1 MNFQVTPGG
10 VEFIVNV
17 DWNSPLNIGITITV
31 EDVLPVEIQRF

>member
-17 DWNSPLNIGITITV
+17 DWNSPLSIGITITV
-31 EDVLPVEIQRF
+31 EDALPVEIQGF